1 MGNIKDQANI
11 AYLKQLE
18 NKIEALNEELKQKAL
33 STNDEAFRKTIVNIG
48 SGLANAIGEI
58 SDYCEEE

>member
-11 AYLKQLE
+11 AYLKTVE

-33 STNDEAFRKTIVNIG
+33 STNDEAFRKTLVKIG
-48 SGLANAIGEI
+48 SALANAIGEI
-58 SDYCEEE
+58 SDYCE